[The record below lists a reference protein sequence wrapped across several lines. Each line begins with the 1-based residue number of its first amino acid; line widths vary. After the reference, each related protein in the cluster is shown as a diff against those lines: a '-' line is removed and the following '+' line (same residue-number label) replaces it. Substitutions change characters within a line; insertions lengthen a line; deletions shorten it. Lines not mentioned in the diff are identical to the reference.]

1 MGEVCP
7 VNTSVSVIIP
17 AHNAALFIGQAIE
30 SVFLQRDAAANL
42 DLDVIVVDN
51 ASTDTT
57 CDVVQRDFGS
67 KVRLVHEPKQ
77 GAACA
82 RNTGIAAATAPLLA
96 FLDADDLWLP
106 GKLAEQSA
114 ALTSHPDVSLVFCHG
129 AEFSDPQG
137 AFPCNTESRPFMGP
151 SGLLA
156 RHEVFHTAG
165 PLPEFRCGEFIAWY
179 GWSQMLG
186 LKPLVVPGSFVR
198 RRVHADNTT
207 RNRQGLADYTQAM
220 HWLMERRRGHAAAA
234 TGADGR

>member
-1 MGEVCP
+1 M
-7 VNTSVSVIIP
+7 NTSVSVVIP
-17 AHNAALFIGQAIE
+17 AHNAARVIGQAIE
-30 SVFLQRDAAANL
+30 SVFLQCEAAANL

-57 CDVVQRDFGS
+57 SDCVERDFGS
-67 KVRLVHEPKQ
+67 KVRLVHEPKP

-82 RNTGIAAATAPLLA
+82 RNTGIAAATAPLIA

-106 GKLAEQSA
+106 RKLAEQTT
-114 ALTSHPDVSLVFCHG
+114 ALTAQPGVSLVFCHG
-129 AEFSDPQG
+129 AEFSDPPA
-137 AFPCNTESRPFMGP
+137 AFPRNTDSRPFMGP

-156 RHEVFHTAG
+156 RREVFDVAG

-179 GWSQMLG
+179 GWAQTLG

-220 HWLMERRRGHAAAA
+220 HWLMERRRCHAAAA
-234 TGADGR
+234 AGAAGR